1 MAKKNQVRAA
11 KKDADDQESHSPLQ
25 AILLANTTFDEN
37 NFQPITKERPKVLL
51 PLVNTPMIDHS
62 LAWLKSAGVEQ
73 VFIVVCDNGAHSEQI
88 IDYLAHSGWSSLH
101 NPKFTVKTIAPRG
114 SVSAGDALRF
124 IYELDVI
131 RGDFILPSGDG
142 DFILL
147 SGDTVTNMPSLE
159 KVLQEHKQRKEGDNN
174 AIMTMLVINKSKHK
188 TTLPVNPTPGN
199 NDDDQLVMAIHPNT
213 KELLYYDEDAADSNA
228 AMVIALRNKGLVLDS
243 PDDVKVHNDIEDF
256 YIDVC
261 SPEVLS
267 LFADNFDYQQLRRD
281 FVKGLLEDDVM
292 IYKIFIH
299 EIQSDYDTFR
309 SYDSISKDIM
319 QQSTYPLVPD
329 VQFSGK
335 RPIKLEIQ
343 GISKGSKRDG
353 ETSGSD
359 SEDEEDFDTEVEA
372 TFLRL
377 VHEGV
382 DQKNTI
388 IEVTSLRFAFNMET
402 SDCARALFWSM
413 MKFAY
418 ETPYGT
424 EAELY
429 RNAVSVITTWGDLLR
444 HYVTSTDEQ
453 IEIIATL
460 EEMCS
465 EFAKDFA
472 AMFHKIL
479 HVLYEKDIVTEEA
492 ILLWASE
499 KQEADAS
506 DRIFVNQLQSLIQW
520 LKEAEEED

>member
-1 MAKKNQVRAA
+1 MAKKKQTRPA
-11 KKDADDQESHSPLQ
+11 KKDADDQESQSPLQ
-25 AILLANTTFDEN
+25 AIFLANTTFEEN

-51 PLVNTPMIDHS
+51 PLVNTPMIDYS
-62 LAWLKSAGVEQ
+62 LLQITDYIAKS
-73 VFIVVCDNGAHSEQI
+73 D
-88 IDYLAHSGWSSLH
+88 WSSLH

-131 RGDFILPSGDG
+131 RGDFILISA
-142 DFILL
+142 
-147 SGDTVTNMPSLE
+147 DTVTNINMPSLE
-159 KVLQEHKQRKEGDNN
+159 KVLQEHKQRKETDNN
-174 AIMTMLVINKSKHK
+174 AIMTMLVINKSKHQ
-188 TTLPVNPTPGN
+188 TTLPGN

-213 KELLYYDEDAADSNA
+213 KELLYFDEADADSNA
-228 AMVIALRNKGLVLDS
+228 AMVSTLGNKGLLLDN
-243 PDDVKVHNDIEDF
+243 PDAVQVNNDIEDC

-292 IYKIFIH
+292 GYKIFIH
-299 EIQSDYDTFR
+299 EIQSNYAA
-309 SYDSISKDIM
+309 ISKDIM
-319 QQSTYPLVPD
+319 QRSTYPLVPD
-329 VQFSGK
+329 IQFSGK
-335 RPIKLEIQ
+335 PPIKLESQ
-343 GISKGSKRDG
+343 GIYKGSKRDG

-359 SEDEEDFDTEVEA
+359 SEAEEDFDTEVEA

-382 DQKNTI
+382 DQENTI
-388 IEVTSLRFAFNMET
+388 IEVTSLRLAFNMEST
-402 SDCARALFWSM
+402 DCARALFWSM

-424 EAELY
+424 KDELH
-429 RNAVSVITTWGDLLR
+429 RNAVRVITTWRDLLR

-453 IEIIATL
+453 IEIIATFQ
-460 EEMCS
+460 EMCS
-465 EFAKDFA
+465 ELTKDFA
-472 AMFHKIL
+472 AIFHKIL
-479 HVLYEKDIVTEEA
+479 HVLYEKDIVTEKA

-499 KQEADAS
+499 KEGADAS
-506 DRIFVNQLQSLIQW
+506 DKIFVNQSQSLIQW
-520 LKEAEEED
+520 LKEAEEEED

>member
-1 MAKKNQVRAA
+1 MAKKNQVRPA
-11 KKDADDQESHSPLQ
+11 KKDADDQESHAPLQ
-25 AILLANTTFDEN
+25 AILLANTTFEEN

-51 PLVNTPMIDHS
+51 PLVNTPMIDYS

-73 VFIVVCDNGAHSEQI
+73 VFVVVCDNGAHSKQI
-88 IDYLAHSGWSSLH
+88 TDYMAKSEWSSLH
-101 NPKFTVKTIAPRG
+101 NPKFSVKTIAPHG
-114 SVSAGDALRF
+114 CVSAGDALRF

-131 RGDFILPSGDG
+131 RGDFILVR
-142 DFILL
+142 LL
-147 SGDTVTNMPSLE
+147 L
-159 KVLQEHKQRKEGDNN
+159 DNPA
-174 AIMTMLVINKSKHK
+174 AI
-188 TTLPVNPTPGN
+188 
-199 NDDDQLVMAIHPNT
+199 Q
-213 KELLYYDEDAADSNA
+213 
-228 AMVIALRNKGLVLDS
+228 
-243 PDDVKVHNDIEDF
+243 VHNDIEDC
-256 YIDVC
+256 YVDVC

-292 IYKIFIH
+292 SYKIFIH
-299 EIQSDYDTFR
+299 EMQSDYAARVDNFR
-309 SYDSISKDIM
+309 SYDTISKDIM
-319 QQSTYPLVPD
+319 Q
-329 VQFSGK
+329 
-335 RPIKLEIQ
+335 RPIKLESQ
-343 GISKGSKRDG
+343 GIYKGSKRDG

-359 SEDEEDFDTEVEA
+359 SEEAEEDFDTEVEA

-377 VHEGV
+377 VHGGV
-382 DQKNTI
+382 DQENTI
-388 IEVTSLRFAFNMET
+388 IEVTSLRLAFNME
-402 SDCARALFWSM
+402 SADCARALFWSM

-424 EAELY
+424 EDELY
-429 RNAVSVITTWGDLLR
+429 RNAVRVITTWRDLLR

-492 ILLWASE
+492 ILLWESE
-499 KQEADAS
+499 KEGADAS
-506 DRIFVNQLQSLIQW
+506 DKIFVNQSQSLIQW
-520 LKEAEEED
+520 LKEAEEEED